1 MKSILR
7 IILWF
12 EIFQSNLAVFEN
24 PFQLQALFGKMFEVD
39 SIIRKV
45 ITVED
50 ASLKVFQEKV
60 SMFKQEIQ
68 ITAKLMGHEKNPKIP
83 NARGYLG

>member
-12 EIFQSNLAVFEN
+12 EVFQSNLAVFEN
-24 PFQLQALFGKMFEVD
+24 PFQLQALFGKMFEID
-39 SIIRKV
+39 SIIRKFA
-45 ITVED
+45 TVEN
-50 ASLKVFQEKV
+50 ATLKVFQEKV
-60 SMFKQEIQ
+60 TMFRQEIE

-83 NARGYLG
+83 NTRGILG